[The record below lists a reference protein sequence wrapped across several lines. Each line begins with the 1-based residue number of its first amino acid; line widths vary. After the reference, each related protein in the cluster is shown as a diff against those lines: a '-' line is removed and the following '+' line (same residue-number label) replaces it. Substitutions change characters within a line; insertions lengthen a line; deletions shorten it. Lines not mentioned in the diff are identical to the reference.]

1 MRTSLSLRRRD
12 PQKYEK
18 SRGDLRILTE
28 PHGEKNEREHP
39 DSVNSWLDKLNARH
53 PELPKINPHA
63 FRHSMATTLLANGM
77 DIVGVSRRL
86 GHAKPSTTVN
96 IYAHLVDE
104 SDKNN
109 SDALERLYA
118 EER

>member
-1 MRTSLSLRRRD
+1 MKLLKELRVWQAEDILS
-12 PQKYEK
+12 K
-18 SRGDLRILTE
+18 GDFY
-28 PHGEKNEREHP
+28 HNEGFLFAQDDGKAMHP

-104 SDKNN
+104 SDKN

>member
-1 MRTSLSLRRRD
+1 MKEECLICKAPLEYLETDTMMECANLWLR
-12 PQKYEK
+12 
-18 SRGDLRILTE
+18 
-28 PHGEKNEREHP
+28 
-39 DSVNSWLDKLNARH
+39 KLNARH

-63 FRHSMATTLLANGM
+63 FRHSMATALLADGM

-104 SDKNN
+104 SDKTN

-118 EER
+118 EDR

>member
-1 MRTSLSLRRRD
+1 M
-12 PQKYEK
+12 
-18 SRGDLRILTE
+18 TE
-28 PHGEKNEREHP
+28 PHGEKSEREHP

-96 IYAHLVDE
+96 IYAHRVGEGEVRISCDTLE
-104 SDKNN
+104 YCKDKAQMW
-109 SDALERLYA
+109 DHRAA
-118 EER
+118 EL

>member
-1 MRTSLSLRRRD
+1 M
-12 PQKYEK
+12 
-18 SRGDLRILTE
+18 
-28 PHGEKNEREHP
+28 HP

-104 SDKNN
+104 SDKKTPMRWKDCMPRRDKNAPK
-109 SDALERLYA
+109 SLKMR
-118 EER
+118 R